1 MSVMPLLVETSATFV
16 GRETQLRLLQE
27 HARRTHQEAPG
38 AVLIGG
44 DAGVGKSRLVS
55 EFVAT
60 RPEGTVF
67 VGGCLQLGVDG
78 LAYAPFTAVLR
89 QFLRER
95 GRAVFEEAAPGGVG
109 EFARLLPELGEVP
122 AERRENRGILF
133 EQILRLLTRAA
144 QDGGVTVVLEDLHWS
159 DSATR
164 DLLVFLV
171 RNLDQPGVQ
180 FVVTYRGD
188 DLHRTHPLRRLLP
201 ELERIPG
208 VHRLQLEPLSRY
220 EVGLQAAAIRGAEL
234 APDELDALYRRTDGF
249 PLFVES
255 LASAVDPTPGESPD
269 VPDHFRDLLLEPL
282 HRLDETALSV
292 LRVASVGAVSGDVE
306 HEMLYHAAELPER
319 ELENALHTL
328 VDANVLRAGRTG
340 YRFRHALLRDAVHG
354 ELLPGPHARLHL
366 RFAQLIDAYPESVPA
381 DRRAAEQ
388 AHHFMAA
395 QELPR
400 ALQASWWAAVR
411 AGEALAA
418 SEELAMLERVLS
430 LWARVPDAQERVQG
444 HTWAEVMSLA
454 AGAALGADRHAR
466 ARELADEALAVLPHD
481 DDDHTRMVRA
491 VLLRRRGQA
500 RTHDPN
506 GGGVLDLARALELH
520 PPHMPGYGLLLSIL
534 ARESL
539 LYRVDRDPGPD
550 QRRLADLAEAGL
562 TAEELA
568 WSALRLAERSDSS
581 GDGCAATDARITL
594 GGLLM
599 SLGDPERGQPMI
611 EEGIRRAAADA
622 DPGLEARGAGNLSH
636 FLREIGRHREGL
648 EVLEESLARHAAL
661 GWASVHSTFNNQ
673 NRAEILFE
681 LGDLARAREIVATT
695 RHVNFASKNRWY
707 VQPVA
712 ARAAAAMGDLTAARR
727 AAGPEE
733 RCRVLTAQ
741 RMNVVQLSALAQL
754 ETDLVEG
761 AVDEALDL
769 SGKVLERVALA
780 AAPGYSWPLVEVMAE
795 AAQLGLDPGRSPETA
810 ERARRVRALTGEVVA
825 AMRVTGP
832 VQRAHAA
839 SCAARFAV
847 IDGAE
852 PERALTAWRAAVTAW
867 EETPMRLHLARARL
881 CAAESAVRAGDR
893 AWAVERVREVHAVAA
908 ECGAEPLARV
918 ATDLARRLGAALSE
932 GAEPPGAPAGLT
944 TRETEVARLLA
955 VGSTNAQI
963 AEALFITPKTA
974 SVHVSNILGKLGV
987 ANRAA
992 AGARA
997 RELGLV

>member
-1 MSVMPLLVETSATFV
+1 MGVMPLLVQPNATFV
-16 GRETQLRLLQE
+16 GRESQLRLLRE
-27 HARRTHQEAPG
+27 HARRAHTQAPG
-38 AVLIGG
+38 TVLVGG

-60 RPEGTVF
+60 LPEGTVF

-95 GRAVFEEAAPGGVG
+95 GRAVFEAAAPGGVG
-109 EFARLLPELGEVP
+109 EFARLLPELGEV
-122 AERRENRGILF
+122 AVERPEGRGILF
-133 EQILRLLTRAA
+133 EQILRLLTQAA
-144 QDGGVTVVLEDLHWS
+144 RDGGVTVVLEDLHWS

-164 DLLVFLV
+164 DLMVFLV
-171 RNLDQPGVQ
+171 RNLDEPGVQ
-180 FVVTYRGD
+180 LVATYRSD

-201 ELERIPG
+201 ELERLPG
-208 VHRLQLEPLSRY
+208 VHRLRLEPLSRY

-234 APDELDALYRRTDGF
+234 TPDEVDGLYRRTDGF

-255 LASAVDPTPGESPD
+255 LAGAVDLSHGERPD

-282 HRLDETALSV
+282 HRLDETAVSV

-319 ELENALHTL
+319 DLEDALHTL

-340 YRFRHALLRDAVHG
+340 YRFRHALLRDAVHS

-395 QELPR
+395 QELPH

-418 SEELAMLERVLS
+418 GEELAMLERVLS
-430 LWARVPDAQERVQG
+430 LWARVPDARERVQG
-444 HTWAEVMSLA
+444 RTWAEVMSLA

-466 ARELADEALAVLPHD
+466 ALELADEALAVLPHD
-481 DDDHTRMVRA
+481 EDDHTRMVRA

-500 RTHDPN
+500 RAHDPD
-506 GGGVLDLARALELH
+506 GGGVLDLVRALELH

-539 LYRVDRDPGPD
+539 LYRVDREPGPD

-562 TAEELA
+562 TAQELA
-568 WSALRLAERSDSS
+568 ESALRLAERSDSP
-581 GDGCAATDARITL
+581 GDSCAATDARITL
-594 GGLLM
+594 GGLFM
-599 SLGDPERGQPMI
+599 STGDPERGRPMLQ
-611 EEGIRRAAADA
+611 EGIRRAAANA
-622 DPGLEARGAGNLSH
+622 DPGLEARGAGNLGH
-636 FLREIGRHREGL
+636 FLRELGRHREGL

-681 LGDLARAREIVATT
+681 LGDLARAREIVTAT
-695 RHVNFASKNRWY
+695 RHVGRGSKNRWY
-707 VQPVA
+707 IQPVA
-712 ARAAAAMGDLTAARR
+712 ARTAAAMGDLAAARR

-733 RCRVLTAQ
+733 RSRVLTAQ
-741 RMNVVQLSALAQL
+741 RMNLVQLSALAQL
-754 ETDLVEG
+754 ETDLAEG

-769 SGKVLERVALA
+769 SEKVLEKVALA
-780 AAPGYSWPLVEVMAE
+780 AGPGYSWPLVEVMAE
-795 AAQLGLDPGRSPETA
+795 AAQLGLDPGRPPGTA
-810 ERARRVRALTGEVVA
+810 DRARRVRALAGEVAA
-825 AMRVTGP
+825 AMPVTGP

-852 PERALTAWRAAVTAW
+852 PGRALTAWRTAVTDW
-867 EETPMRLHLARARL
+867 ERTPMPLYLARARL
-881 CAAESAVRAGDR
+881 CAAEWAVRAGDR
-893 AWAVERVREVHAVAA
+893 SGAARDMRQVHAAAVAR
-908 ECGAEPLARV
+908 GAEPLAR
-918 ATDLARRLGAALSE
+918 AAADLARRLGTALSE
-932 GAEPPGAPAGLT
+932 GAGPPAAPAGLT
-944 TRETEVARLLA
+944 ARETEVARLLA

-963 AEALFITPKTA
+963 AEALFIAPKTA